1 MIKYSIRSHYR
12 LCTCRLVAVGSS
24 QIILQK
30 ERARPLLLF
39 LNDKKNPDLFV
50 LHILGP
56 YFLKLD
62 LWLQIEREI
71 ICDDATA
78 TIIDRPESG
87 GVDLIA
93 FFTLVNCIST
103 YHMTVIKYV
112 PNDYNI
118 NQSWIFS

>member
-1 MIKYSIRSHYR
+1 MTKK
-12 LCTCRLVAVGSS
+12 
-24 QIILQK
+24 ILT
-30 ERARPLLLF
+30 F
-39 LNDKKNPDLFV
+39 FV

-93 FFTLVNCIST
+93 FFTLVNCVST
-103 YHMTVIKYV
+103 YLPGNYHVAGIKYV

-118 NQSWIFS
+118 SQGWIFFLSINITHQNLE

>member
-1 MIKYSIRSHYR
+1 MTKK
-12 LCTCRLVAVGSS
+12 
-24 QIILQK
+24 ILT
-30 ERARPLLLF
+30 F
-39 LNDKKNPDLFV
+39 FV

-103 YHMTVIKYV
+103 YHVTVIKYV